1 MPEITYKELLR
12 SLPQV
17 LQEDRSLSALAEAVA
32 AVLAEEAGK
41 ADRARIYPALEIQPE
56 EVLDILAYDFKVDW
70 WDPDYTA
77 EEKLQTL
84 RDSFDVHRRLGT
96 KRAVETAIS
105 GIYEETEVTEWFEYG
120 GEPYHFKIMIDAAYQ
135 DADPEKHAKVLEG
148 VNYYKNLRS
157 VLDGV
162 EYYDGGG
169 TAEACACAADI
180 CADIRDTATAIRY

>member
-41 ADRARIYPALEIQPE
+41 ADRARIYPALETQPE

-105 GIYEETEVTEWFEYG
+105 GIYEETKVTEWFEYG
-120 GEPYHFKIMIDAAYQ
+120 GEPYHFKIMIDGHCTPQ
-135 DADPEKHAKVLEG
+135 VIEDLSNLGADGFILGSSALFRKGKT
-148 VNYYKNLRS
+148 YKEIIRELR
-157 VLDGV
+157 G
-162 EYYDGGG
+162 E
-169 TAEACACAADI
+169 
-180 CADIRDTATAIRY
+180 